1 MAITKLQPFNL
12 DTTANYTFANANLGN
27 AATANFFIGSGNNL
41 SNVQGAN
48 VTGSV
53 SIATT
58 SGTVT
63 TAAQPNITST
73 GSLTGLTI
81 SNATGIVNFTTSAN
95 VTLGAVA
102 NLHISGGTANY
113 VLQTDG
119 AGTLTWAAQSGG
131 GGGGGNA
138 NIFNG
143 TSNIS
148 IATSGGNVTTS
159 VAGNANVLIVTS
171 TGVNVAGNVYAGG
184 TLSGGMVETTT
195 NTVASNTTIA
205 TSCMVVGPMTINTS
219 VTVTVDTGVRWVI
232 F

>member
-119 AGTLTWAAQSGG
+119 AGNLTWAAQSGG
-131 GGGGGNA
+131 
-138 NIFNG
+138 
-143 TSNIS
+143 
-148 IATSGGNVTTS
+148 
-159 VAGNANVLIVTS
+159 
-171 TGVNVAGNVYAGG
+171 
-184 TLSGGMVETTT
+184 T
-195 NTVASNTTIA
+195 NTFASNTTIA
-205 TSCMVVGPMTINTS
+205 TGRMDVGPMTINTS
-219 VTVTVDTGVRWVI
+219 VTVTVDTGVRWII